1 MSVDY
6 EWTGRVTPNMQDYAF
21 DPNSLNYVDIIT
33 DQTGDYIGRHI
44 TDLLAD
50 GVIDGYDL
58 QILCENWLAAVSVD
72 IDIVD
77 DGQMDLKD
85 FSIFAE
91 HWLDEY

>member
-1 MSVDY
+1 
-6 EWTGRVTPNMQDYAF
+6 
-21 DPNSLNYVDIIT
+21 
-33 DQTGDYIGRHI
+33 
-44 TDLLAD
+44 LAD